1 MSLSVLDQLW
11 DLHLNP
17 NKQAPTSL
25 IESNISIGEG
35 QDIQLELLNRWLE
48 RGEEIGG
55 WKIGMTSGASRNAM
69 GDGIRPFGFIL
80 KSRINSSETM
90 LPLEQLQNGGVEN
103 EVCFDF
109 KTRLSNNTSPAQAK
123 NAVNTIYPAFEI
135 NQKRLPQSAQS
146 GLRVADNLSNWGIV
160 HGSEAGAEIEIN
172 SIQVTLSHNGKEIER
187 TDSKGHIDDH
197 YESIATL
204 ANNLSQYGHSI
215 EAGQKIITGAFGKT
229 PFREGVFHGSFS
241 HNIGS
246 VTVELVK

>member
-17 NKQAPTSL
+17 NKQAPASL
-25 IESNISIGEG
+25 IETNLSIDEG

-80 KSRINSSETM
+80 KSRINSSETR
-90 LPLEQLQNGGVEN
+90 LPLERLQNGGVEN

-109 KTRLSNNTSPAQAK
+109 KTQLSTGTSPEQARQ
-123 NAVNTIYPAFEI
+123 AVNTIYPAFEI

-160 HGSEAGAEIEIN
+160 HGSGGDAELDIN
-172 SIQVTLSHNGKEIER
+172 SIQVTLSHNGKEIEK
-187 TDSKGHIDDH
+187 TNSKGHIDDH

-204 ANNLSQYGHSI
+204 ANKLGHFGHSI
-215 EAGQKIITGAFGKT
+215 KVGHKVITGAFGKT
-229 PFREGVFHGSFS
+229 PFTEGLFHGSFS
-241 HNIGS
+241 HNVGS
-246 VTVELVK
+246 VTIELVK